1 MNVPESDVLSACLSI
16 AHDDLRDQS
25 DQPAVVVSFLIRL
38 SAARIALWQ
47 HRRGFS
53 LVRNTRT
60 VLLLSAMLERRKDSA
75 LFIGTFGRILK
86 KACILGC
93 ESGFLFVIGFLFSFS
108 QEEYFS
114 QTTDMSYMFP
124 LTFSLLPER
133 RKERDRQT

>member
-25 DQPAVVVSFLIRL
+25 DQPAVVVTFLIRL
-38 SAARIALWQ
+38 SATRMALGQ

-53 LVRNTRT
+53 LVKNTRT

-75 LFIGTFGRILK
+75 LFIGSFGCILK

-93 ESGFLFVIGFLFSFS
+93 GSGFFFVICFLFSFPRKDIFLK
-108 QEEYFS
+108 QLTY
-114 QTTDMSYMFP
+114 SYMFP
-124 LTFSLLPER
+124 LTFSLLP
-133 RKERDRQT
+133 